1 MKYNLHYV
9 LRKVVAYYKRKDKN
23 VNNEYLVMI

>member
-9 LRKVVAYYKRKDKN
+9 LKKVVAYYKRKHTN
-23 VNNEYLVMI
+23 VNNEFFVMT